1 MRDKINDSEE
11 RMNNMSDPVLQA
23 ISSISQEVGKQ
34 LNEFRT
40 EIRQE
45 IRQEISSVKNELSNV
60 KTELKKEIS
69 EVKTELAAVKKNMN
83 ERFDILEKNEPQE
96 VLAMLKHNKKAQ
108 DQDRRY
114 VDIKISNLDRRL
126 TTIEERIEN

>member
-1 MRDKINDSEE
+1 MS
-11 RMNNMSDPVLQA
+11 NMSDPVLQA

-45 IRQEISSVKNELSNV
+45 ISSVKTELSDV

>member
-11 RMNNMSDPVLQA
+11 RMSNMSDPVLQA

-45 IRQEISSVKNELSNV
+45 ISSVKNELSDV

-114 VDIKISNLDRRL
+114 VDIKISDLDRRL

>member
-1 MRDKINDSEE
+1 
-11 RMNNMSDPVLQA
+11 MNNMSDPVLQA
-23 ISSISQEVGKQ
+23 IASISQEVGKQ
-34 LNEFRT
+34 LSEFRT

-45 IRQEISSVKNELSNV
+45 ISSIRNELSDV
-60 KTELKKEIS
+60 KTELTKEIS
-69 EVKTELAAVKKNMN
+69 EVKTELSSVKKTMN
-83 ERFDILEKNEPQE
+83 ERFDRLEKNEPQE

-114 VDIKISNLDRRL
+114 VDIKLSDLDRRL